1 MTDTI
6 NMRVLKTTWKAVKEQ
21 RKKAK
26 YPFNKLSLTDFF
38 DVMVN
43 HPEELK

>member
-6 NMRVLKTTWKAVKEQ
+6 NMRVLKTTWKEIKKQ
-21 RKKAK
+21 RQNAK

-38 DVMVN
+38 DIFVN
-43 HPEELK
+43 HKEELE